1 MASLA
6 WEMQSNAYI
15 QIWDIVGFRIWYNS
29 IISEKLVGDLLNV
42 HFVCVFLMDREKNIW
57 STLRFELM

>member
-42 HFVCVFLMDREKNIW
+42 HFVCVFLMDRERIYGV
-57 STLRFELM
+57 L